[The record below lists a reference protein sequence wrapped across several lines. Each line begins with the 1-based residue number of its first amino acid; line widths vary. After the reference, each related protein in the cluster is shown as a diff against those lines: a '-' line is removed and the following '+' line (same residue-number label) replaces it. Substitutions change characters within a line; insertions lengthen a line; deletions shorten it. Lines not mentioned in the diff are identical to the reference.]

1 MMTHRYSFLI
11 SIIITSITL
20 ASPRYVQELQ
30 TILGPQ
36 NPLRKAVSVK
46 ARDPVGSEI
55 YRNTSRNCKIMYCN
69 FSVLYCTNKALRT
82 YGRDTQTFLH
92 QVLKINYYWQKY
104 LIPRDLVNHLTHKF
118 GHVELLNEHG
128 KVIIVLK
135 AKIHVV

>member
-1 MMTHRYSFLI
+1 MHHYKNRLI
-11 SIIITSITL
+11 QENSQFTVGGPLILYDDPQVLIFNINYNHIHHL
-20 ASPRYVQELQ
+20 GSPRYVQELQ

-82 YGRDTQTFLH
+82 YGRDT
-92 QVLKINYYWQKY
+92 
-104 LIPRDLVNHLTHKF
+104 
-118 GHVELLNEHG
+118 
-128 KVIIVLK
+128 
-135 AKIHVV
+135 